1 MSSQRRRGVIA
12 DFVRERCVLDRDGW
26 IDLEERFGPDGTLKP
41 GFRPEL
47 WKFCKK
53 EPPFENREGPVL
65 QYPTL
70 RGLGWARALPL
81 GVNFRDRSRVK
92 QERREPTPST
102 LPKHTYVSLARA
114 QVYGFSWKKAPS
126 ISDTMT
132 PKFVALEALAVF
144 LHLAVFCGLSLGP
157 IFYALAMQVPSE
169 RPRVACAAVV

>member
-1 MSSQRRRGVIA
+1 MRRAAGWVASARDAVRIA
-12 DFVRERCVLDRDGW
+12 EAKLSEAQQHG
-26 IDLEERFGPDGTLKP
+26 
-41 GFRPEL
+41 
-47 WKFCKK
+47 
-53 EPPFENREGPVL
+53 
-65 QYPTL
+65 
-70 RGLGWARALPL
+70 
-81 GVNFRDRSRVK
+81 
-92 QERREPTPST
+92 
-102 LPKHTYVSLARA
+102 A

>member
-92 QERREPTPST
+92 QAQRGGSPPPPFPST
-102 LPKHTYVSLARA
+102 LTFPSRARRCTA
-114 QVYGFSWKKAPS
+114 SRGRRPHPFP
-126 ISDTMT
+126 T
-132 PKFVALEALAVF
+132 P
-144 LHLAVFCGLSLGP
+144 
-157 IFYALAMQVPSE
+157 
-169 RPRVACAAVV
+169 